1 MAEDQKVSDQTVPVG
16 DKEIKS
22 TRLELVRAILDF
34 VSKCFYPGIA
44 IALLML
50 LYPTLQQ
57 VDVQALL
64 GRLQSAKAGD
74 YEFTFSQAEK
84 VGAETAPL
92 NQKITEL
99 EIAIVSLR
107 NEVGTLLNKD
117 SPTPLNPTQAKEAAK
132 KEQSFKANAQYTA
145 LVFHRRESRTPGEAV
160 TKALLNAGFASSDT
174 ETDFS
179 ELQKVQPTPGVI
191 YITYNA
197 AGGQVLSDVKSLI
210 EKLGLHVEVKINP
223 RPIDLRRGDLQI
235 LVF

>member
-1 MAEDQKVSDQTVPVG
+1 MVEDQVVANQPAPPGNEAV
-16 DKEIKS
+16 KS
-22 TRLELVRAILDF
+22 TRLDLIRVILDF
-34 VSKCFYPGIA
+34 IAKCLYPGIA
-44 IALLML
+44 IVLLVL
-50 LYPTLQQ
+50 LYPAFQQ

-92 NQKITEL
+92 NRKVTEL
-99 EIAIVSLR
+99 EIVVASLR
-107 NEVGTLLNKD
+107 NEVGALQSKVGTV
-117 SPTPLNPTQAKEAAK
+117 PIAPAQVKEIAAREK
-132 KEQSFKANAQYTA
+132 SFKANALYAA
-145 LVFHRRESRTPGEAV
+145 LVFHRRESRASGEAV
-160 TKALLNAGFASSDT
+160 TKALLNAGFVSSDT

-179 ELQKVQPTPGVI
+179 ELQKINPTPGVI

-197 AGGQVLSDVKSLI
+197 AGGQVLSDVKNRI
-210 EKLGLHVEVKINP
+210 EKLGLKVEIKTNP